1 MVWCPGRG
9 VMTDRPLDAS
19 TRLAAERTR
28 LALERTLMAWI
39 RTCASLIG
47 FGFTIYQIFQY
58 LVTKDQAREPF
69 VSPQVLGVLM
79 ILVGLVALTLA
90 WIQHRRELRVLK
102 AEYGEMPYSIAGI
115 MACFI
120 AGLGLVALIGVTVR
134 F

>member
-1 MVWCPGRG
+1 
-9 VMTDRPLDAS
+9 
-19 TRLAAERTR
+19 LAADIPQQ
-28 LALERTLMAWI
+28 LLERSRLPGLADPAGEKAVSGELMAWI